1 LYIWWIPDFGGKSY
15 HTIKNF
21 ANIVFYNSLTLY
33 TIVDRAFTKGR
44 IGMMNSENADYHERV
59 ELVRACLMHVPFDGW
74 SKQTLEL
81 AAGDCDIEISQIAR
95 ILPGGVNQAIEVYAR
110 LADEDMVTAFNEM
123 MLDASVKPE
132 GMTAKIKALV
142 LIRLEQA
149 SPHKEVVR
157 ATLRYLRN
165 PKQAKLG
172 QQLLFQTIDQM
183 WRAAGDDATDF
194 SFYTKRGLLA
204 AVYSA
209 TLLYFM
215 ADNTG
220 SMDGTSAF
228 LDRRLK
234 EVLKLPKLSKPMQKQ
249 ASVIASGLGKTVS
262 SIAKNISQQMAR
274 RGY

>member
-1 LYIWWIPDFGGKSY
+1 MHKVDGARAHEIDGRHVEQGGGKRRLEEEAKVE
-15 HTIKNF
+15 HAVLHPVRK
-21 ANIVFYNSLTLY
+21 
-33 TIVDRAFTKGR
+33 
-44 IGMMNSENADYHERV
+44 ER
-59 ELVRACLMHVPFDGW
+59 EL
-74 SKQTLEL
+74 
-81 AAGDCDIEISQIAR
+81 
-95 ILPGGVNQAIEVYAR
+95 AR